1 MKLLET
7 LRDTLPQTGYV
18 SWIGLRP
25 KRRAT
30 IIVVNQVEAR
40 LKKGLLGDRYAS
52 RSDKR
57 QVTLMQTEHL
67 PVIASLLGLD
77 SIDPATLR
85 RNICVSGLNLL
96 ALKEK
101 QFQIGDAVLEYT
113 GQCHPCSFMEETFG
127 EGGYNAMRGHGGITA
142 RIIKPGLI
150 KLNDSVST
158 LK

>member
-1 MKLLET
+1 MKHLET
-7 LRDTLPQTGYV
+7 LRETLPQTGYV
-18 SWIGLRP
+18 SWVGLRP
-25 KRRAT
+25 ERRAK
-30 IIVVNQVEAR
+30 IVVVDQVEAC
-40 LKKGLLGDRYAS
+40 LTKGLIGDRYAG
-52 RSDKR
+52 RSGNR
-57 QVTLMQTEHL
+57 QVTLMQAEHL

-127 EGGYNAMRGHGGITA
+127 EGGYNAMRGHDGITA